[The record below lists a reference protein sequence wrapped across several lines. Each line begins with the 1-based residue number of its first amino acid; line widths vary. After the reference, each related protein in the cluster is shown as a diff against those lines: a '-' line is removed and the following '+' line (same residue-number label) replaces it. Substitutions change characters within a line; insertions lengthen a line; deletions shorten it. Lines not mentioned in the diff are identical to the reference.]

1 MIRKPLREKDVWNA
15 LWKSKAHTNVLQTL
29 LRKER
34 RSCLKVTVSIE
45 VPSWTLAVYHIC
57 ALHTAQCTSYIH
69 IFLCVDTE
77 IKKTNIIWGA
87 ISRVINFFW
96 LGDNKITLMTWLLCK
111 FENTWNTYCQYQLL
125 PRPVRKK
132 PWLILIY
139 CIRIWEWAF
148 ISRESKKCVSPLWKG
163 SCSYCQHF
171 FDITHLFHLFPSL
184 LLCTRA
190 LGTMFY
196 SKSNFGN
203 LDATVCSQC

>member
-1 MIRKPLREKDVWNA
+1 MKCILEIEGSHKCVANFAQEGKAIMFKGHRFHWSPLLDVGG
-15 LWKSKAHTNVLQTL
+15 LPYMCTAH
-29 LRKER
+29 
-34 RSCLKVTVSIE
+34 
-45 VPSWTLAVYHIC
+45 
-57 ALHTAQCTSYIH
+57 CTSYIH

-96 LGDNKITLMTWLLCK
+96 LGDNKITLMTWLLCN

-184 LLCTRA
+184 
-190 LGTMFY
+190 
-196 SKSNFGN
+196 
-203 LDATVCSQC
+203 